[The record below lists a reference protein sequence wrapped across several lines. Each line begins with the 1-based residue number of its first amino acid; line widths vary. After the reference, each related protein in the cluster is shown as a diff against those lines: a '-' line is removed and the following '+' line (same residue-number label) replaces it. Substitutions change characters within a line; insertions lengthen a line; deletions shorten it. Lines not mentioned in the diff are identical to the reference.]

1 MIEYIYIVK
10 CPGCEDEM
18 FNFFTDARMQCDLL
32 MSKKP
37 SITQV
42 EVERNDFGECTDS
55 HDLGTV
61 WSWEEAMKDTEGG
74 YTEAEPTK
82 SIFTKDDLKLMA
94 DGQDPEF
101 DNLDNSIDCEAE
113 EPETSEVSPIERKS
127 IPEGM
132 TIEQLVEEMEENEDT
147 VECTQCNE
155 LFDKSTCRKELNLGW
170 CCSRCADDLIARGED
185 PVFKSDNYWDFLDE
199 DLEELSFSEMVAD
212 SINHLIN
219 DLGKDSSA
227 EDFVDDVIT
236 DIENN
241 YDTEIPEDPEKY
253 RDWASAVA
261 CEVSRQLNNPDNL
274 TEASLSD
281 IAAAANSEFGTS
293 WDDDYL
299 LDIAGVDDDFRNASH
314 STNNKTKEKSIKQ
327 PKENCVSDFEKKKAD
342 YEARAKRYIEAGKA
356 AEYNDRYD
364 REIVLRDWC
373 PAIDVETNELIYD
386 KAIKQAI
393 AQKAFEGRR
402 ARYAA
407 QRKAYA
413 SRPKWLCAYTVNG
426 KTYETT
432 TAMGDDAEA
441 ARQTVVNKVK
451 KAELEAQKFG
461 EPFDWDGTVKIIKC
475 TKPDGTEEVF
485 EGFNPEIVH
494 DLGNEYDGGYPA
506 ETPEVS
512 DSHLKLCPECGK
524 ETFDIET
531 GICVD
536 CGFN

>member
-61 WSWEEAMKDTEGG
+61 WSWEEAMKDAEGG
-74 YTEAEPTK
+74 YTDAEPAKTL
-82 SIFTKDDLKLMA
+82 FTKDDLKLMT

-101 DNLDNSIDCEAE
+101 DNLDNSVDGEVE
-113 EPETSEVSPIERKS
+113 EPETSEVSPVERKP

-147 VECTQCNE
+147 VECTWCND
-155 LFDKSTCRKELNLGW
+155 LFDKSECRKEVDLGW
-170 CCSRCADDLIARGED
+170 LCSRCEMAIKSRGETLT
-185 PVFKSDNYWDFLDE
+185 FREGNYWDFLDE
-199 DLEELSFSEMVAD
+199 DLEELSFAEMVAD

-227 EDFVDDVIT
+227 EDFADDVIK

-241 YDTEIPEDPEKY
+241 YDIEVPEDPEKY

-261 CEVSRQLNNPDNL
+261 SEVSRQLNNPDNL

-281 IAAAANSEFGTS
+281 IAAAANSEFGSS
-293 WDDDYL
+293 WNSEDL
-299 LDIAGVDDDFRNASH
+299 LDMAGAEDDFRHTDIHTGMTPS
-314 STNNKTKEKSIKQ
+314 EK
-327 PKENCVSDFEKKKAD
+327 
-342 YEARAKRYIEAGKA
+342 AK
-356 AEYNDRYD
+356 YD
-364 REIVLRDWC
+364 REQ
-373 PAIDVETNELIYD
+373 EEE
-386 KAIKQAI
+386 KAYKAKL
-393 AQKAFEGRR
+393 ARWKKYQKAKQEDLE
-402 ARYAA
+402 
-407 QRKAYA
+407 
-413 SRPKWLCAYTVNG
+413 P
-426 KTYETT
+426 
-432 TAMGDDAEA
+432 EA
-441 ARQTVVNKVK
+441 
-451 KAELEAQKFG
+451 
-461 EPFDWDGTVKIIKC
+461 
-475 TKPDGTEEVF
+475 
-485 EGFNPEIVH
+485 VH
-494 DLGNEYDGGYPA
+494 DLGNEYDGGYPN
-506 ETPEVS
+506 ETSEVS

-531 GICVD
+531 GICVE

>member
-37 SITQV
+37 YITQV
-42 EVERNDFGECTDS
+42 EVERNDFGECTDH

-74 YTEAEPTK
+74 YTDTEPTK

-94 DGQDPEF
+94 DGKDPEF
-101 DNLDNSIDCEAE
+101 DELDNSVDCEIE
-113 EPETSEVSPIERKS
+113 EISDRKP

-147 VECTQCNE
+147 VECAWCND
-155 LFDKSTCRKELNLGW
+155 LFDKSECRYEVGAGGPDDGLGW
-170 CCSRCADDLIARGED
+170 LCSRCEMAIKSRGETLT
-185 PVFKSDNYWDFLDE
+185 FRENNYWDFLDE

-219 DLGKDSSA
+219 DLGKDSST
-227 EDFVDDVIT
+227 EDFVDDVIA

-241 YDTEIPEDPEKY
+241 YDTEVPEDPEKY
-253 RDWASAVA
+253 KDWASAVA
-261 CEVSRQLNNPDNL
+261 SEVSRQLNNPPQ
-274 TEASLSD
+274 
-281 IAAAANSEFGTS
+281 
-293 WDDDYL
+293 
-299 LDIAGVDDDFRNASH
+299 LDEKLDLNIDFS
-314 STNNKTKEKSIKQ
+314 
-327 PKENCVSDFEKKKAD
+327 NCVDSSDHEIWGVEQVSESTYKAVLL
-342 YEARAKRYIEAGKA
+342 KRYENISMRG
-356 AEYNDRYD
+356 YD
-364 REIVLRDWC
+364 
-373 PAIDVETNELIYD
+373 
-386 KAIKQAI
+386 
-393 AQKAFEGRR
+393 
-402 ARYAA
+402 
-407 QRKAYA
+407 
-413 SRPKWLCAYTVNG
+413 
-426 KTYETT
+426 
-432 TAMGDDAEA
+432 
-441 ARQTVVNKVK
+441 
-451 KAELEAQKFG
+451 EAQKVYDEMYDINGLFTFSFG
-461 EPFDWDGTVKIIKC
+461 KDGNPSLDAWNVNLLRKLGSVRIDFEDSRYDDAAAKVFNRSAIK
-475 TKPDGTEEVF
+475 EEV
-485 EGFNPEIVH
+485 EPETVH
-494 DLGNEYDGGYPA
+494 DLGNEYDGSYPA